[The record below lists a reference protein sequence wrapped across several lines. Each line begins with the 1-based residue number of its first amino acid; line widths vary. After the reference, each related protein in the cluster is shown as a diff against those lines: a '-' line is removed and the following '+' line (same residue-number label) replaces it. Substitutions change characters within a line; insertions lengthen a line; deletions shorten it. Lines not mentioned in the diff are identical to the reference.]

1 MTMAYRYPDECTYIP
16 VASVEDVPPG
26 ERLFLEIEGEPIVI
40 FNIGGQFFAI
50 RDECTHDGGPIG
62 EGTIEGHEII
72 CPRHGAR
79 FDLRTGKAL
88 TLPAVVDVPAYRV
101 RVREGQIEICFPTSS
116 SSVSREEGHDVSH
129 PDH

>member
-1 MTMAYRYPDECTYIP
+1 MSVSYTYPEECTYIP
-16 VASVEDVPPG
+16 VASVEELPPG
-26 ERLFLEIEGEPIVI
+26 ERLFLEIEGEPIVV
-40 FNIGGQFFAI
+40 FNIGGEFFAI

-62 EGTIEGHEII
+62 EGDIEDHEII

-101 RVREGQIEICFPTSS
+101 RVREGQIEICFPTPSS
-116 SSVSREEGHDVSH
+116 SSFREEGHDISH